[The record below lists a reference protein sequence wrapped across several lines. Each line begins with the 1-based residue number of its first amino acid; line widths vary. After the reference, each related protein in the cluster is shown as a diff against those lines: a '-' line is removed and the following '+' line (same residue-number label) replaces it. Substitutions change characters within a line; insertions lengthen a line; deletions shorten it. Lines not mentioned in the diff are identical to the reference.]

1 MKVSVVLLAFGVL
14 LVASG
19 RADPLPDA
27 EPGHFHGSFSSGL
40 NRGFIRGFGGHGR
53 GFSAYRGKRSA
64 EASPEPIALASA
76 EPFPE
81 ADPAHHFGGG
91 RGFGFGG
98 FRSHGTFGG
107 HGGFIGSSYRRGKRS
122 AEADPEAD
130 PGHRFSSFHGGS
142 RGFGFGGHGGRGYG
156 FYG

>member
-1 MKVSVVLLAFGVL
+1 MKVSIA

-27 EPGHFHGSFSSGL
+27 ELGHFHRGFSSGFSHGFS
-40 NRGFIRGFGGHGR
+40 RGLGGHGR

-64 EASPEPIALASA
+64 EASPEPVALASA

-81 ADPAHHFGGG
+81 ADPAHHFGG

-98 FRSHGTFGG
+98 LRSHGPFGG
-107 HGGFIGSSYRRGKRS
+107 HGGFVGSSYRRGKRS